1 MFQRKSPLT
10 FLQSMR
16 ETVWP
21 SMGWIRTAKYM
32 VHRVLRLSDSPYRI
46 AGGMAAGASISI
58 TPIIGTHIVQAFIL
72 SFCLRANYFASLVG
86 TVIGNPWTFP
96 FMWWLSYH
104 LGVATFSLFGLHVAL
119 DMPEGLTVM
128 ESVNMALHNPM
139 DLFLPWLVGG
149 YMLAALTW
157 PVFFVV
163 FLFLVRHL
171 KQFQKKRQVKTI
183 HKVARQL
190 TGQDN

>member
-46 AGGMAAGASISI
+46 AGGMAAGASISF

-72 SFCLRANYFASLVG
+72 SFFQ
-86 TVIGNPWTFP
+86 
-96 FMWWLSYH
+96 
-104 LGVATFSLFGLHVAL
+104 FSIAYYG
-119 DMPEGLTVM
+119 
-128 ESVNMALHNPM
+128 
-139 DLFLPWLVGG
+139 
-149 YMLAALTW
+149 
-157 PVFFVV
+157 
-163 FLFLVRHL
+163 
-171 KQFQKKRQVKTI
+171 FQVSGFQGRV
-183 HKVARQL
+183 
-190 TGQDN
+190 